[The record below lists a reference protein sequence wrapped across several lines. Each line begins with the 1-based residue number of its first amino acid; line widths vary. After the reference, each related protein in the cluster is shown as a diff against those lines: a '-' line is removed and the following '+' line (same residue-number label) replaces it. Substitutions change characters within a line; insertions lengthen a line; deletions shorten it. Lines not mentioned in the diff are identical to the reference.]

1 MVHKIYPE
9 VAIPP
14 TKSPAQILVA
24 EVESIRNGKQVSTVI
39 NGYGVTV
46 DKLEA
51 VGEFIKIIGTNSI
64 HLVHYTNIELTF
76 HKNVERRIV
85 ERKRL

>member
-64 HLVHYTNIELTF
+64 HLVHYTNIELT
-76 HKNVERRIV
+76 IS
-85 ERKRL
+85 